1 MCSVSRCAF
10 HCLKPG
16 DLEAE
21 VLEPGSVRL
30 LGPPCHR
37 RTWQERGPG
46 RNEPAWVSWRLCQ
59 TLERLESWRR
69 RCRQSA
75 PEGTRQLHRHRFAVD
90 GPLSRDRPLRNAI
103 TARDAGRRTD
113 ELDISGCHPL
123 GHIKDDPP
131 TLALSSRQTG
141 SGRSQ
146 LRL

>member
-1 MCSVSRCAF
+1 MSRTDVRPIGIAQF
-10 HCLKPG
+10 AP
-16 DLEAE
+16 DLEAAE
-21 VLEPGSVRL
+21 NGDLDCVGISGYWADEEQHLLENLNRPGF
-30 LGPPCHR
+30 
-37 RTWQERGPG
+37 PG
-46 RNEPAWVSWRLCQ
+46 GQ
-59 TLERLESWRR
+59 TLETLESWRSG
-69 RCRQSA
+69 CRQSA
-75 PEGTRQLHRHRFAVD
+75 PEGTPQLHRHRFAVD

-103 TARDAGRRTD
+103 TACDAGRRTD